1 MWLAVAEVQQEMS
14 SVQKALISSEERRLQ
29 VGRALLD
36 FKLEH
41 NTTVQQAEE
50 EKYELR
56 QVIID
61 LEGRVAQ
68 GIISTVWPPTSQLQA
83 MVAAT

>member
-1 MWLAVAEVQQEMS
+1 MS

-41 NTTVQQAEE
+41 NTALQQAEE

-68 GIISTVWPPTSQLQA
+68 GIISAVCPWQLHPKPA
-83 MVAAT
+83 FAANLLVCATDIQ